1 MEEGW
6 RWLLPFSPRG
16 GDSKRFQTD
25 LESGQLSGR
34 LTLSKDPASLEETE
48 EILDWR
54 IPLVEVLVLDDMLGA
69 LRIADSVGKAQRW
82 LVGGV

>member
-16 GDSKRFQTD
+16 HDSKRVQTD
-25 LESGQLSGR
+25 LESGHLSGR